1 MDNLQD
7 KFIKAIN
14 ISFAAYNK
22 RGGARSNKKLIPI
35 HKFLSETI
43 LGKLKKGYLIKS
55 LGIGGGN
62 NRREILPQ
70 RS

>member
-22 RGGARSNKKLIPI
+22 RGGARSNKKLIPV
-35 HKFLSETI
+35 HKFLD
-43 LGKLKKGYLIKS
+43 KLTHLVNLKS
-55 LGIGGGN
+55 
-62 NRREILPQ
+62 
-70 RS
+70 